1 MSTQTLRQRVDT
13 IAEPRRVVTRR
24 NDPQGVLGSR
34 KFDFPDRRGRALLLS
49 LVPRDAR
56 GIATSCAAVEV
67 VAARSS
73 SIAVANGNFTTLR
86 GRGRLRRYRLLRTRS
101 TSGQQLTVFA
111 PTDAAFLASPFGPL
125 TAGNIC
131 TVPQG
136 VLTDIL
142 LYHVETGR
150 HFSNSVLPKKA
161 GQTRTIDTLLGQ
173 SFKVGATGAIA
184 TTGGLTTPRIVAANI
199 AATNGVIHGRRRV
212 LVSVALI
219 RRPRTR

>member
-1 MSTQTLRQRVDT
+1 M
-13 IAEPRRVVTRR
+13 
-24 NDPQGVLGSR
+24 R
-34 KFDFPDRRGRALLLS
+34 KFIGLISAGALLLA
-49 LVPRDAR
+49 LAP
-56 GIATSCAAVEV
+56 AALAASPV
-67 VAARSS
+67 VSPSRSS
-73 SIAVANGNFTTLR
+73 GTIVSIAAANGNFTTLVAAV
-86 GRGRLRRYRLLRTRS
+86 GCADPAVANAL

-150 HFSNSVLPKKA
+150 HFSNSVLPKKS

-173 SFKVGATGAIA
+173 SFKVGATGAIT
-184 TTGGLTTPRIVAANI
+184 TTGWLKTPRIFAANI
-199 AATNGVIHGRRRV
+199 AATNVVIHV
-212 LVSVALI
+212 VDAILVPSL
-219 RRPRTR
+219 

>member
-1 MSTQTLRQRVDT
+1 MVFNRLPCVQTLDKGLTQSP
-13 IAEPRRVVTRR
+13 A
-24 NDPQGVLGSR
+24 QGRLAAPDHARSLGCESSLSLV
-34 KFDFPDRRGRALLLS
+34 GTGALLLS
-49 LVPRDAR
+49 LVP
-56 GIATSCAAVEV
+56 ATLAASPV
-67 VAARSS
+67 VPPSRSAGS
-73 SIAVANGNFTTLR
+73 IVGIAVANGNFTTLVAAV
-86 GRGRLRRYRLLRTRS
+86 GCADPAVAAAL

-161 GQTRTIDTLLGQ
+161 GQTKTIDTLLGQ
-173 SFKVGATGAIA
+173 SFKVGATGAIR
-184 TTGGLTTPRIVAANI
+184 TTSGLTTPRIVAANI
-199 AATNGVIHGRRRV
+199 AATNGVIHVVDEV
-212 LVSVALI
+212 LVPSL
-219 RRPRTR
+219 

>member
-1 MSTQTLRQRVDT
+1 M
-13 IAEPRRVVTRR
+13 
-24 NDPQGVLGSR
+24 R
-34 KFDFPDRRGRALLLS
+34 KFVSLIGAGALLLS
-49 LVPRDAR
+49 LVP
-56 GIATSCAAVEV
+56 ATLAASPV
-67 VAARSS
+67 VGPSKSS
-73 SIAVANGNFTTLR
+73 GTIVSIAVANGNFTTLVAAV
-86 GRGRLRRYRLLRTRS
+86 GCADPAVANAL

-161 GQTRTIDTLLGQ
+161 GQTKTIDTLLGQ
-173 SFKVGATGAIA
+173 SFKVGATGAIR
-184 TTGGLTTPRIVAANI
+184 TTSGLTTPRIVAANI
-199 AATNGVIHGRRRV
+199 AATNGVIHVVDEV
-212 LVSVALI
+212 LVPSL
-219 RRPRTR
+219 